1 VLSRDQPPALLSMML
16 FGEGFQRER
25 RITETFFEFLRV
37 VRLIGDLQSDDG
49 IVPFGDRGVE
59 SWLNLWNSKTRRTIR
74 VVSDRLQFEKC
85 ADLFTTL

>member
-1 VLSRDQPPALLSMML
+1 MML

-59 SWLNLWNSKTRRTIR
+59 SWYRG
-74 VVSDRLQFEKC
+74 
-85 ADLFTTL
+85 